1 MITVEIK
8 KSVCVSIGKKRII
21 DKKIKKWLRM
31 SLEIVE
37 KSKGIDFD
45 KFNAFKKEIDEAMS
59 KVEKNKIVVFPESDL
74 DEIGKRTVVI
84 LELRKYYNLTYK
96 YQGKIGVN
104 SLKTKKEKLVS
115 KKNEVGKQWIQKIS
129 YLKVNT

>member
-1 MITVEIK
+1 
-8 KSVCVSIGKKRII
+8 
-21 DKKIKKWLRM
+21 M

-96 YQGKIGVN
+96 YQGKIGIN
-104 SLKTKKEKLVS
+104 SLKTKKEKPVS
-115 KKNEVGKQWIQKIS
+115 KKNEGGKQ
-129 YLKVNT
+129 

>member
-1 MITVEIK
+1 
-8 KSVCVSIGKKRII
+8 
-21 DKKIKKWLRM
+21 M

-96 YQGKIGVN
+96 YQGKIGIN
-104 SLKTKKEKLVS
+104 SLKTKKEKSVS
-115 KKNEVGKQWIQKIS
+115 KKNEVGKQ
-129 YLKVNT
+129 